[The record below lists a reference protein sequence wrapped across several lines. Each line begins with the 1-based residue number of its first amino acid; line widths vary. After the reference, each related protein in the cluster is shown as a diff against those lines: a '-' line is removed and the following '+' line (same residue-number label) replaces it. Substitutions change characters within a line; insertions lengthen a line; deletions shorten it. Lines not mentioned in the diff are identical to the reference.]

1 MKIIKTL
8 PFLLVLFFVVPAHAD
23 RKNVDID
30 WTRKGLDV
38 DFPKY
43 KYETR
48 RLRSEYR
55 NAERLPT
62 RMTREGFRKID
73 KSINRSISRK
83 MDKWFN

>member
-1 MKIIKTL
+1 MKIL
-8 PFLLVLFFVVPAHAD
+8 PIVLTLFFVIPAHAA

-30 WTRKGLDV
+30 CTRKGLDV

-55 NAERLPT
+55 NAEKLPA
-62 RMTREGFRKID
+62 RMTRQGFRQID